1 MTRPEFA
8 QQIASRRS
16 TSPKHLLE
24 PAPSAEVLE
33 AAAAAAF
40 AAPSHFSVFPV
51 RFVIIENRERLAHLF
66 EAELP
71 ADADAEK
78 YAKAAG
84 KAKKG
89 PMQIAVV
96 IAENP
101 NDTPR
106 ERMERSMT
114 AGAAL
119 ANFLNV
125 LHEAGFGGK
134 TVSGRAFRAPDGLY
148 DPEKETLAAFII
160 CGTPDEEA
168 RCAFAQLRETSKT
181 FFSRW

>member
-24 PAPSAEVLE
+24 PGPSADVLE

-40 AAPSHFSVFPV
+40 AAPSHFSDFPV
-51 RFVIIENRERLAHLF
+51 RFVIIESRERLAHLF

-78 YAKAAG
+78 HAKAAG

-89 PMQIAVV
+89 PMQ
-96 IAENP
+96 NCGR
-101 NDTPR
+101 DCGKS
-106 ERMERSMT
+106 ERHTTRTYGAIHDGGRS
-114 AGAAL
+114 ACE
-119 ANFLNV
+119 FPQ
-125 LHEAGFGGK
+125 
-134 TVSGRAFRAPDGLY
+134 RAP
-148 DPEKETLAAFII
+148 
-160 CGTPDEEA
+160 
-168 RCAFAQLRETSKT
+168 
-181 FFSRW
+181 